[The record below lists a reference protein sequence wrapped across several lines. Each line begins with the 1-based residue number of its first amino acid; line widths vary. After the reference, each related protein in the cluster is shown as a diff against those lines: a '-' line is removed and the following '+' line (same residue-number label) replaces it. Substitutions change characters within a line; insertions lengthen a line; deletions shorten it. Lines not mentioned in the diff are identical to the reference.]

1 VYAPTNS
8 TGTNTL
14 FEICDGCNLG
24 SSGQDGVSLRVIEGV
39 GTTQITVSGT
49 VGGAPVNLVGPGAQ
63 VMWNRVALVMNQP
76 DDNASGEATLSLY
89 VNGEYAD
96 SITFHGTPHVPV
108 LPIDYLADI
117 PATLLSSPEG
127 TSGEVYASSVQ
138 FHATA
143 MTPEMI
149 AGLGSPDN
157 GPIPANDTSVGV
169 QPVLSASTA
178 NGLVN
183 LSWTGST
190 FVLQEAT
197 DLTSGLW
204 VDSGLPFDESE
215 VSGDIVTTAH
225 ANPATEGPVKFYRLI
240 YQP

>member
-1 VYAPTNS
+1 MS
-8 TGTNTL
+8 
-14 FEICDGCNLG
+14 FNL
-24 SSGQDGVSLRVIEGV
+24 SIQP
-39 GTTQITVSGT
+39 
-49 VGGAPVNLVGPGAQ
+49 A
-63 VMWNRVALVMNQP
+63 WNRVALVMDQP
-76 DDNASGEATLSLY
+76 DDNASGEATLTLY
-89 VNGEYAD
+89 VNGEFAN
-96 SITFHGTPHVPV
+96 SLVIHGTPHVPT
-108 LPIDYLADI
+108 LPVDYLSDV
-117 PATLLSSPEG
+117 PATLLSSQEG

-143 MTPEMI
+143 MTAEMI

-157 GPIPANDTSVGV
+157 GPLPANDTSVGV
-169 QPVLSASTA
+169 QPVLSATMS
-178 NGLVN
+178 NGIIN

-204 VDSGLPFDESE
+204 ADSGLPFDESE

>member
-1 VYAPTNS
+1 MS
-8 TGTNTL
+8 
-14 FEICDGCNLG
+14 FNL
-24 SSGQDGVSLRVIEGV
+24 SIQP
-39 GTTQITVSGT
+39 
-49 VGGAPVNLVGPGAQ
+49 A
-63 VMWNRVALVMNQP
+63 WNRVALVMDQP
-76 DDNASGEATLSLY
+76 DDNASGEATLTLY
-89 VNGEYAD
+89 VNGEFAN
-96 SITFHGTPHVPV
+96 SFVIHGTPHVPV
-108 LPIDYLADI
+108 LPIDYLSDVS
-117 PATLLSSPEG
+117 ATLLSSQEG

-143 MTPEMI
+143 MTAEMI

-178 NGLVN
+178 NGIID

-204 VDSGLPFDESE
+204 MDSGLPFDESE